1 MERRRGEGGGEEED
15 LEAKKWA
22 DRDGSAGRGE
32 EIKRWRSS
40 KFLCNSFPPESS
52 KTCLVPVR
60 G

>member
-1 MERRRGEGGGEEED
+1 MERGREEGGGGD